1 MEGIWDWYW
10 VGVALGLG
18 VAAGVASGVVG
29 SPRDGE
35 GRSFAIL
42 LVTFVCVVSGVI
54 AALAVLWAVFGTLA
68 GLFVGVFSFR
78 RLSPA
83 AVPAAGLG
91 FAALAFLPFIGY
103 AEAVLAPF
111 VGIRL
116 RRRANERYAGLR
128 ILAKD

>member
-1 MEGIWDWYW
+1 VEGIWDWYW
-10 VGVALGLG
+10 IGLALGLG
-18 VAAGVASGVVG
+18 VSAGVAAGVLG
-29 SPRDGE
+29 SPREGE
-35 GRSFAIL
+35 GRPFAIG
-42 LVTFVCVVSGVI
+42 LVAFVCVVSGVI
-54 AALAVLWAVFGTLA
+54 AALAILWAVLATLV
-68 GLFVGVFSFR
+68 GLFVGVLSFR

-91 FAALAFLPFIGY
+91 FAVLAFVPFLGY

-111 VGIRL
+111 VGMRL